1 MKKNRSII
9 NKRRWIT
16 LVTMGFACVISVS
29 APFSVLGIQNM
40 KTQVIVLTVGNPLA
54 GSINKIDNNKQ
65 TSTSKLAFIDV
76 NVACEK
82 GDYLTGYIDNG
93 NNRIALDIIDSE
105 GNLLRRLVDHKR
117 GKHSFYSVAEN
128 CDETWRLSGSGSYQ
142 IVLENRISLKDQTP
156 DKQDTLLS
164 PKISA
169 LNNVLKTGGTT
180 HDFWLAVEKLGT
192 PLVEET
198 SEGTVMTFLARG
210 DYNNVKLIGAPSNN
224 HQSLEKLEN
233 SDTWYKSFIV
243 PADTHL
249 SYQIAPNVPKPPFKG
264 FARRVALKAVAQVDP
279 YNKSPWPSSAIDKY
293 TQKSTI
299 ALNDK
304 NKNNGLMPDIEDP
317 KGQLSTFDFT
327 STALGNTR
335 SITIYTPDIKN
346 IDKKNVLLLYVF
358 DAQQYKD
365 LVRLPAISDKLIA
378 TGKIPPV
385 ITVFISNPDRDARAR
400 ELPANNV
407 FADVLAKELAPK
419 INKRLSMDIP
429 KERTIIAGSSY
440 GGLAATTIALRHPEV
455 FGNVI
460 SMSGSFWWGPKSN
473 FDKNKHFVAAEVIKM
488 DKKGVRFFLSAGVFE
503 TSRGNSGGIL
513 ETNRHLRDVLLA
525 KGYEVTHQEYSAGHD
540 YFAWRGI
547 IADGLISLFPR
558 NKASEK

>member
-1 MKKNRSII
+1 MKIMRCSFKEMCWLLFSVSGLIYFTPSTAFSSEM
-9 NKRRWIT
+9 IT
-16 LVTMGFACVISVS
+16 LEVGTPLKGSFSNNAIEADSLKKKQSSVAIKVS
-29 APFSVLGIQNM
+29 CQ
-40 KTQVIVLTVGNPLA
+40 
-54 GSINKIDNNKQ
+54 
-65 TSTSKLAFIDV
+65 
-76 NVACEK
+76 K
-82 GDYLTGYIDNG
+82 GDYLTGFVSNG
-93 NNRIALDIIDSE
+93 NNTLTIDVINSE
-105 GNLLRRLVDHKR
+105 GDISRRLIDHKS

-142 IVLENRISLKDQTP
+142 IVLENRISLKEQTP

-169 LNNVLKTGGTT
+169 LNNVLKKGGST

-279 YNKSPWPSSAIDKY
+279 YNKYPWPSSAIDKY

-304 NKNNGLMPDIEDP
+304 NKNKGLMPDIEDP

-365 LVRLPAISDKLIA
+365 LVRLPAISDNLIA
-378 TGKIPPV
+378 TGKVPPV

-407 FADVLAKELAPK
+407 FADVLAKELAPQ

-488 DKKGVRFFLSAGVFE
+488 DKKDVRFFLSAGVFE
-503 TSRGNSGGIL
+503 TSRGIGGGIL

-525 KGYEVTHQEYSAGHD
+525 KGYDVTHQEYSAGHD

-547 IADGLISLFPR
+547 IADGLLSLFSIDKPM
-558 NKASEK
+558 EK

>member
-1 MKKNRSII
+1 MKIMSFYLKKMCWLLFGVSGLIYFTPSNAFSSEM
-9 NKRRWIT
+9 IT
-16 LVTMGFACVISVS
+16 LEVGTPLNGSFSNNAIEADNLKQKQSSVAIKVS
-29 APFSVLGIQNM
+29 CQ
-40 KTQVIVLTVGNPLA
+40 
-54 GSINKIDNNKQ
+54 
-65 TSTSKLAFIDV
+65 
-76 NVACEK
+76 K
-82 GDYLTGYIDNG
+82 GDYLTGFVSNG
-93 NNRIALDIIDSE
+93 NNTLTVDVINSE
-105 GNLLRRLVDHKR
+105 GDISRRLIDHKS
-117 GKHSFYSVAEN
+117 GKHSFYSVAES
-128 CDETWRLSGSGSYQ
+128 CDETWRLSGSGNYQ

-169 LNNVLKTGGTT
+169 LNNVLKKGGAT

-279 YNKSPWPSSAIDKY
+279 YNKYPWPSSAIDKY

-304 NKNNGLMPDIEDP
+304 NKNKGLMPDIEDP

-365 LVRLPAISDKLIA
+365 LVRLPAISDNLIA

-407 FADVLAKELAPK
+407 FADVLAKELAPQ

-473 FDKNKHFVAAEVIKM
+473 FDKNKHFVAAEVVKM
-488 DKKGVRFFLSAGVFE
+488 DKKDVRFFLSAGVFE
-503 TSRGNSGGIL
+503 TSRGIGGGIL

-525 KGYEVTHQEYSAGHD
+525 KGYDVTHQEYSAGHD

-547 IADGLISLFPR
+547 IADGLLSLFSVDKPM
-558 NKASEK
+558 EK